1 MTRRLLLLIL
11 AAGLLLALLAAPGAA
26 RAAKKKQPAD
36 VVIKNGVVY
45 TVDSDWNTAQAV
57 AVRDGRIIFI
67 GSSQAATTYIGP
79 GTKVVNA
86 KGNTVLPA
94 FSDAHA
100 HAGMTVASLY
110 AVSLWFLPTVDDYV
124 AAVAEFAAANPDLD
138 WIRGEGWS
146 NTVVPGIGP
155 LASDLDAVV
164 PDRPVAITSEDY
176 HSLWVN
182 SKALEIAEIDESTPD
197 PVGGVIER
205 IPGTADPANGDFGVP
220 SGTLRESASEAVQAI
235 IPDYTL
241 AQYREGILAYQD
253 WIAKPYGIT
262 LVFDPLLKPGG
273 RAAQAYEE
281 LAEEGLLTMRVRGA
295 LGLDPGDDLAAKL
308 EQFTAEKA
316 KHSTPYF
323 RTPAVKIFADGV
335 IEGHTGYLKEPYA
348 DAEEYAGDP
357 NFRGTPLWEPD
368 ALAGAFTAVDE
379 AGFQIH
385 VHSIGDAATSETLD
399 ALDAARLANGARDW
413 RPGITHIQLV
423 STDDF
428 ARFADLGVV
437 AVPQPYWF
445 LKDDYYTYLQV
456 PYLGF
461 PRADEEYPMKSFF
474 DAGVHVA
481 SASDFP
487 VTWPPDP
494 LDAIQTGVMRWF
506 PGWVWEFPAP
516 PSLEGVLW
524 PEERV
529 TAEQMIQSFTIE
541 GAYSNFLEDQTGSI
555 EVGKSADI
563 IIVNRDITT
572 CDPEKIGKSKVLL
585 TLFEGKQVF
594 GTDGF

>member
-1 MTRRLLLLIL
+1 ML
-11 AAGLLLALLAAPGAA
+11 AVTAGLLLALLVAPGTALA
-26 RAAKKKQPAD
+26 GKKKPAD
-36 VVIKNGVVY
+36 LVIKNANVY
-45 TVDSDWNTAQAV
+45 TVDADWSTAQAV
-57 AVRDGRIIFI
+57 AVRNGRIVFI
-67 GSSQAATTYIGP
+67 GSNTAATRYIGP
-79 GTKVVNA
+79 GTQLVNA
-86 KGNTVLPA
+86 KGNMVLPA

-110 AVSLWFLPTVDDYV
+110 AVSLWFLPTVEDYV
-124 AAVAEFAAANPDLD
+124 ATVAEFAAANPDLE

-164 PDRPVAITSEDY
+164 SDRPVAITSEDY

-182 SKALEIAEIDESTPD
+182 SKTLEIAGIDKYTQD

-205 IPGTADPANGDFGVP
+205 IPGTADPANGIYGVP
-220 SGTLRESASEAVQAI
+220 SGTLRESASTMVQEL
-235 IPDYTL
+235 IPDYSL
-241 AQYREGILAYQD
+241 AQYKEGILAYQD
-253 WIAKPYGIT
+253 WIAGPYGIT
-262 LVFDPLLKPGG
+262 TVFDPLIEVGE

-281 LAEEGLLTMRVRGA
+281 LAQEGLLAMRVRGA
-295 LGLDPGDDLAAKL
+295 LALDPEDDVAAKL
-308 EQFTAEKA
+308 EAFAAEQSQ
-316 KHSTPYF
+316 HTTPYF
-323 RTPAVKIFADGV
+323 QTPAVKMFVDGV

-348 DAEEYAGDP
+348 DAEEYAGDASY
-357 NFRGTPLWEPD
+357 RGTPLWEPD
-368 ALAGAFTAVDE
+368 ALAQAFTAVDE

-385 VHSIGDAATSETLD
+385 VHSIGDAATSELLD
-399 ALDAARLANGARDW
+399 ALEVAQAANGVHDW
-413 RPGITHIQLV
+413 RPGVTHIQLV
-423 STDDF
+423 SSDDF
-428 ARFADLGVV
+428 ARFADLGVT

-445 LKDDYYTYLQV
+445 MKDDYYTYLQV

-494 LDAIQTGVMRWF
+494 LDGIQLGVMRWF
-506 PGWVWEFPAP
+506 PGWVWEFPPP

-541 GAYSNFLEDQTGSI
+541 GAYASYLEGETGSLEI
-555 EVGKSADI
+555 GKSADI

-585 TLFEGKQVF
+585 TLFEGKTVF
-594 GTDGF
+594 ATDGY